1 MEKGNYAQVNGLNM
15 YYEIN
20 GSGEPLVLIHGGGS
34 TIKTSFGNILPLFAK
49 KYKTIAVELQAHGHT
64 SDRPGP
70 ETFQQDADDV
80 ASLLHELNIAKAS
93 ILGFS
98 NGGSTALQIAIRHP
112 QVVHKVVAISAAYLR
127 EGLMPGFFDM
137 MKTADLDSMPQPLKD
152 EFLKINPDQAALEN
166 MHNKDR
172 DRMIAFEDWSK
183 EEVSSISA
191 PTLIIN
197 ADKDVITCEHA
208 IKMCRLIPNAEL
220 MILPGTHGSF
230 IGEICTIAD
239 RSKMTELTASAIQE
253 FLDK

>member
-15 YYEIN
+15 YYEIY

-34 TIKTSFGNILPLFAK
+34 TIKTSFGNILPLLAK
-49 KYKTIAVELQAHGHT
+49 KYKAIAVELQAHGHT
-64 SDRPGP
+64 SDRPYP

-80 ASLLHELNIAKAS
+80 ASLLQELNIGKAS

-98 NGGSTALQIAIRHP
+98 NGGSTALQVAIRHP
-112 QVVHKVVAISAAYLR
+112 QIVHKIVAISAVYLR

-137 MKTADLDSMPQPLKD
+137 MKAANLNSMPQLLKD
-152 EFLKINPDQAALEN
+152 EFLKINPDHGALEN

-172 DRMIAFEDWSK
+172 DRMIAFEDWGE

-208 IKMCRLIPNAEL
+208 IKMFRVIPNAEL

-230 IGEICTIAD
+230 IGEICAVD
-239 RSKMTELTASAIQE
+239 DGSKMPELAVSAIQD